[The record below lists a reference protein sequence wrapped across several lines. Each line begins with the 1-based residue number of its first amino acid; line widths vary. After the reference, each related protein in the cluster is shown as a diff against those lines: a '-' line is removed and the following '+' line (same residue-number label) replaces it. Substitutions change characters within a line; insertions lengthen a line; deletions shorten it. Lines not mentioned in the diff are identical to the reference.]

1 MLHVNFSGTAKL
13 FSSIFFKVT
22 LTVGQGD
29 GTAGLSWP
37 TEVSWVDRSLP
48 RGGSAH
54 LIVPL
59 WLLSLLLFC
68 LEADPAQ
75 CDFRGRGVFSLFR
88 QFRGSPR
95 GGMGLWTSAPL
106 RYSGPGELERLCAS
120 VSPSVNGEPRVLAS
134 EGTRGI
140 HPDDWRLDSRARTH
154 RHPPG
159 PAAVPGLSRGSRAR
173 AGGAEPG
180 AGPSPASLAV

>member
-54 LIVPL
+54 LI
-59 WLLSLLLFC
+59 
-68 LEADPAQ
+68 
-75 CDFRGRGVFSLFR
+75 
-88 QFRGSPR
+88 
-95 GGMGLWTSAPL
+95 APL
-106 RYSGPGELERLCAS
+106 VTL
-120 VSPSVNGEPRVLAS
+120 
-134 EGTRGI
+134 
-140 HPDDWRLDSRARTH
+140 
-154 RHPPG
+154 
-159 PAAVPGLSRGSRAR
+159 
-173 AGGAEPG
+173 
-180 AGPSPASLAV
+180 PASLLPGS